1 VRVVGVCEG
10 LRGFLRVVRVVRVDA
25 ELNRVVEAKDKHLAD
40 KDKQLAEKDRALQA
54 AMAALFSP

>member
-1 VRVVGVCEG
+1 MWFVRVG
-10 LRGFLRVVRVVRVDA
+10 A
-25 ELNRVVEAKDKHLAD
+25 ELNRVVEVKDKHLAD